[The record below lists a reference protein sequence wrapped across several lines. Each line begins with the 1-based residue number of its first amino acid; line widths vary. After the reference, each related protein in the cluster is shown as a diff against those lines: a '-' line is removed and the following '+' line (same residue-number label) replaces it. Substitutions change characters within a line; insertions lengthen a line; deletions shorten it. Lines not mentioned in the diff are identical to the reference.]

1 MTSQPGERGDPETSP
16 CLSELPPQT
25 YPRECKERTALLSI
39 SSETFSL
46 LSLKVKYLAHAREY
60 MRHDQEMN
68 LRMCT
73 QPSTL
78 V

>member
-16 CLSELPPQT
+16 SLSELPPQT

-39 SSETFSL
+39 GSETFSL
-46 LSLKVKYLAHAREY
+46 LSLKVKYLAHTREY
-60 MRHDQEMN
+60 IRHDQEMN
-68 LRMCT
+68 SRICT
-73 QPSTL
+73 QLTTL